1 MPFGSSQW
9 MYSSGGFYPTVI
21 DQSLRFDGSSSYLS
35 RTFGSG
41 NRKTYT
47 FSSWAKRSSLTG
59 TQILLC
65 PGDDSTFGDIG
76 FDSESSIQA
85 NPRVDSTNYFLV
97 TSQVFRDTSAWYHIT
112 WAIDT
117 TQATEANRVKLYV
130 NGVQVT
136 AFSTE
141 EYPPQNSDTN
151 LNNAIVHWIG
161 RFWESGYEAPF
172 NGYLADTYFVDGT
185 ALDPTSFGEFKN
197 GVWIPKAYTGSYG
210 TNGFHLEYDGNA
222 NDSSGTGNNWTAT
235 NIVAGDYML
244 DSPTDNF
251 CTLNPLV
258 APSGRTA
265 ISEGNLTVVGTS
277 STESGN
283 DYATIGV
290 SSGKWYWENAII
302 TNSSASSYPNPGAV
316 QVLQG
321 NSNASSIGSSIT
333 KGFGIFRSGA
343 VYKEGSLITTTTSF
357 AAGDIVQLRPIR
369 FHLHTTRW
377 LPCSKHCQSTR
388 A

>member
-1 MPFGSSQW
+1 V
-9 MYSSGGFYPTVI
+9 VI
-21 DQSLRFDGSSSYLS
+21 ARLTHLVRGL
-35 RTFGSG
+35 
-41 NRKTYT
+41 
-47 FSSWAKRSSLTG
+47 KRSSLTG
-59 TQILLC
+59 AQVLLC
-65 PGDDSTFGDIG
+65 PGDDSTFGDIR
-76 FDSESSIQA
+76 FDATNSIQA
-85 NPRVDSTNYFLV
+85 NSRVDSTNYFLV

-117 TQATEANRVKLYV
+117 TQATAANRVKLYV

-161 RFWESGYEAPF
+161 RFWESGFESPF

-244 DSPTDNF
+244 DSPT
-251 CTLNPLV
+251 
-258 APSGRTA
+258 
-265 ISEGNLTVVGTS
+265 
-277 STESGN
+277 
-283 DYATIGV
+283 
-290 SSGKWYWENAII
+290 I
-302 TNSSASSYPNPGAV
+302 TM
-316 QVLQG
+316 
-321 NSNASSIGSSIT
+321 
-333 KGFGIFRSGA
+333 RC
-343 VYKEGSLITTTTSF
+343 LI
-357 AAGDIVQLRPIR
+357 L
-369 FHLHTTRW
+369 
-377 LPCSKHCQSTR
+377 
-388 A
+388 